1 MGDAATIR
9 LLATRLGEPKI
20 EPSLKRAAVALVFR
34 LVGIDGEVTKRDL
47 LQGDL
52 DEASAELLYILRTS
66 RAGDKWSGHVAFPGG
81 KREEEDGSDR
91 AAAVREVEE
100 EVGLKLDE
108 DFLFL
113 GQLDDRVVTGGGRVI
128 EGFYVAP
135 LIWLQRAE
143 VTPPISMQES
153 EVAAWRW
160 VPLSKLSPEL
170 VKFQVPLQLNRN
182 LMPNLINVFPFRF
195 SADVL
200 MPCIDLEGSST
211 SSSCQFRLWGLT
223 LRATSDALVLG
234 GGLQRELCWPPL
246 QFKSRSGNLL
256 LGAWC
261 CSQELK
267 RKHRFS
273 CRHLASFLTCLTC
286 LAILLRLC
294 TLATRRCG
302 LSSSRITG
310 LSARPTALHAYDA
323 AYDAAYGPL
332 FRNSG
337 KAKTFVPGLARR

>member
-9 LLATRLGEPKI
+9 SLATRLGKPKI

-34 LVGIDGEVTKRDL
+34 LVGIDSIEVTKEGL

-100 EVGLKLDE
+100 EVGLKLED

-135 LIWLQRAE
+135 LVWLQRAE
-143 VTPPISMQES
+143 ITPPISMQES

-160 VPLSKLSPEL
+160 VPLSKLSPEV

-182 LMPNLINVFPFRF
+182 LMPSFLNFRF

-234 GGLQRELCWPPL
+234 GGLKRELPWPPL
-246 QFKSRSGNLL
+246 QFRSRGGNLL

-286 LAILLRLC
+286 LAVLLRLC
-294 TLATRRCG
+294 TLATRQCG
-302 LSSSRITG
+302 LTSSRITS
-310 LSARPTALHAYDA
+310 LSARPTALHAY
-323 AYDAAYGPL
+323 GP
-332 FRNSG
+332 RNSF
-337 KAKTFVPGLARR
+337 AKFFVPGLARR